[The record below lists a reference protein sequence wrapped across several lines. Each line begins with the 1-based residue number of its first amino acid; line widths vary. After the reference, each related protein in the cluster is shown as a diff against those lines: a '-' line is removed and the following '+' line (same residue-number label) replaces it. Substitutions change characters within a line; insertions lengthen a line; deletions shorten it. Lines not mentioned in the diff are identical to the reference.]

1 MAITEIPK
9 GFKTLL
15 PNETAKREKL
25 FTIMEQVIKLWGY
38 DLLIPPT
45 IEFLSTFKAVDERFE
60 EISFK
65 VVDRETGKLM
75 AVRPDF
81 TPQVARIV
89 ASSFKDENP
98 PFRFYYK
105 GKVFR
110 DQEGK
115 RETYQIGFE
124 LIGVNEPEAD
134 AEIVSIIVNVLEKL
148 GLKSFQIDIGNSKFI
163 DGVIE
168 ELKIPSPTSFTKLL
182 SSKDI
187 SGIELFIEEHKITGE
202 RREKIL
208 TLLDLYGKEEI
219 LDKAAQTFS
228 NKQSLS
234 AIKRLKE
241 IFEILKSYGFES
253 KVIFDL
259 SEKKGM
265 KYHTGITYEVFHP
278 LLGCSLASGGR
289 YDQLLKKFGR
299 NLPATGIAINVD
311 SLQELLEKKGIF
323 EEEKKDFYIIDLKK
337 ERKLAYEVA
346 KGLRE
351 RGFSVARDIIKR
363 KAEESIKTAF
373 EKGYKYIIV
382 LNRKNKAPHNIYLS
396 PQKHFALNGD
406 KLIESVISIVTKE
419 NQQ

>member
-15 PNETAKREKL
+15 PDEANKREKIL
-25 FTIMEQVIKLWGY
+25 TSMERVIKLWGY
-38 DLLIPPT
+38 NPLFPPT
-45 IEFLSTFKAVDERFE
+45 VEFLSTFKAVDEKFE
-60 EISFK
+60 EIAFK

-89 ASSFKDENP
+89 ASSFKDEAP

-110 DQEGK
+110 DVEGE

-124 LIGVNEPEAD
+124 LIGVDEPEAD
-134 AEIVSIIVNVLEKL
+134 AEIVSVVVNILENL
-148 GLKSFQIDIGNSKFI
+148 GLKSFQIDIGNSEFI

-168 ELKIPSPTSFTKLL
+168 ELQIPSPTIFIKLL

-187 SGIELFIEEHKITGE
+187 SGIELFMEEHHISGE

-208 TLLDLYGKEEI
+208 TLLDLYGREET
-219 LDKAAQTFS
+219 LDKAAQIFQ
-228 NKQSLS
+228 NEQSLS
-234 AIKRLKE
+234 AVKRLKE
-241 IFEILKSYGFES
+241 ILEILKSYGFES

-259 SEKKGM
+259 SERKGM

-299 NLPATGIAINVD
+299 DLPATGIAVNVD
-311 SLQELLEKKGIF
+311 SLQLLLERKGIF
-323 EEEKKDFYIIDLKK
+323 KEEKKDFYIIDLKK
-337 ERKLAYEVA
+337 ERKLAYEIA
-346 KGLRE
+346 KALRE
-351 RGFSVARDIIKR
+351 KGFSVARDIIKR
-363 KAEESIKTAF
+363 SIEESVKTAF
-373 EKGYKYIIV
+373 GKGYRYVIV
-382 LNRKNKAPHNIYLS
+382 LNRELKTPHHIYLS
-396 PQKHFALNGD
+396 PEKHFPLDD
-406 KLIESVISIVTKE
+406 KNLIESILTAVKE
-419 NQQ
+419 EK